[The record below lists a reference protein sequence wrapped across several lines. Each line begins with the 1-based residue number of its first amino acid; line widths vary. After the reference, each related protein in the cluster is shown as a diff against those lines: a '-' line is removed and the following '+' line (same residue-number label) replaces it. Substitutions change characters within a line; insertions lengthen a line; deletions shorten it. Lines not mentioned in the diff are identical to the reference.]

1 MTLYDKNRLLNV
13 CQVSLNAKDDGGGSL
28 RLLPAGTG
36 NIAGDPGTA
45 IPPDPSTVFESREV
59 VIDRIVR
66 ICVEEVI

>member
-1 MTLYDKNRLLNV
+1 MSLYDKNRLLNV
-13 CQVSLNAKDDGGGSL
+13 CQVSLNAKDDDGGSL

-59 VIDRIVR
+59 VIDRIVI
-66 ICVEEVI
+66 ICVEGVI

>member
-1 MTLYDKNRLLNV
+1 MTLYDKNRLLDV
-13 CQVSLNAKDDGGGSL
+13 CQGSLNAKDDGGGSL